1 MKTIVR
7 IALLILLAAAIIL
20 GTAWYLLEYDT
31 DFTHDALLYGA
42 QYFEEKGQPA
52 ISTFLYDMAYQY
64 GQSIEQIALELAEY
78 YQSEG
83 NYAKVE
89 ATLKRAI
96 NDGAGVDV
104 YIALSKAFIAQ
115 DKLWDALQLVENV
128 QNAEIRNKLEL
139 LRPAAPAPDFPGG
152 HYNEYISVNFRS
164 ENNDVYVA
172 YAQVP
177 SVQNSFHSDPID
189 LETGETVLF
198 SMAVG
203 ESGLVSP
210 ITEHRYVI
218 IGVVE
223 PVVFTDE
230 KIEEA
235 IRDLV
240 SIPYGV
246 TVYTNDLWNI
256 RSFEVPK
263 KASDYSDLKYLTF
276 LESLTIPQGNA
287 SLVPIQSLE
296 HLTALSI
303 QNATMDSDTLQVI
316 LSRTNMK
323 TLTLRNCALTSLNG
337 FEALTNLTHLDVSQN
352 ILTDITPLAGLTALE
367 VLTIRN
373 SAVVDLTA
381 LQNLSALQELDLSC
395 NSISDVSALS
405 SLTGLK
411 KLNLSNNQ
419 ISALRPLGKLNNLTN
434 LDLSHNKITTVSYLS
449 TCVALEELVIS
460 NNTISNISSFSSLVN
475 LEELDVSN
483 NVITKL
489 PSFPKNC
496 SLSTLTAAY
505 NKITNLTP
513 LAGLESL
520 NTVNLDYNPRL
531 SNIAPLAECMKLVSL
546 SAYGTSVKN
555 VTDLT
560 DLGIVVY
567 YNPIAIANS

>member
-1 MKTIVR
+1 MKTFVR
-7 IALLILLAAAIIL
+7 IALLVMLVAAIVF

-42 QYFEEKGQPA
+42 QFFEEKGQPA
-52 ISTFLYDMAYQY
+52 ISTLLYNMAYQY
-64 GQSIEQIALELAEY
+64 GQSIDQIALELAEH
-78 YQSEG
+78 YQSVG

-104 YIALSKAFIAQ
+104 YIALSRAFVEQ

-128 QNAEIRNKLEL
+128 QDDAIRSKLEY
-139 LRPAAPAPDFPGG
+139 LRPVAPAPNFPGG
-152 HYNEYISVNFRS
+152 HYNEYISVNFQS
-164 ENNDVYVA
+164 DGSNVYVGN
-172 YAQVP
+172 AQVP
-177 SVQNSFHSDPID
+177 SFQTGLHSTPIALD
-189 LETGETVLF
+189 TGETVLF

-203 ESGLVSP
+203 ENGLVSP
-210 ITEHRYVI
+210 LTEHRYVV

-230 KIEEA
+230 KMEEA

-263 KASDYSDLKYLTF
+263 NVSDYSDLKYLTF
-276 LESLTIPQGNA
+276 LESLTIPKGNA
-287 SLVPIQSLE
+287 SLVPVQSLE

-303 QNATMDSDTLQVI
+303 QDAVMDSETLQVI
-316 LSRTNMK
+316 LSRTNI
-323 TLTLRNCALTSLNG
+323 TSLTLRNCALTSLSG
-337 FEALTNLTHLDVSQN
+337 FEALTNLTNLDVSEN
-352 ILTDITPLAGLTALE
+352 ILTDLTPLSNLTALE
-367 VLTIRN
+367 NLSISN

-381 LQNLSALQELDLSC
+381 LQSLPALQELDLSF
-395 NSISDVSALS
+395 NSISDVSPLSALP
-405 SLTGLK
+405 GLK

-419 ISALRPLGKLNNLTN
+419 VSNIRPIGKLTKLTG
-434 LDLSHNKITTVSYLS
+434 LDLSHNKISTVSYLS
-449 TCVALEELVIS
+449 TCVALQELVIS
-460 NNTISNISSFSSLVN
+460 NNTISNISSFSSLVD

-489 PSFPKNC
+489 PSLPDNC
-496 SLSTLTAAY
+496 SLSTFVASY

-513 LAGLESL
+513 LAGLENL

-531 SNIAPLAECMKLVSL
+531 SNITPLSECMKLVSL
-546 SAYGTSVKN
+546 SAYGTSVKDA
-555 VTDLT
+555 TALT
-560 DLGIVVY
+560 DLGIAVY
-567 YNPIAIANS
+567 YNPISLQTP